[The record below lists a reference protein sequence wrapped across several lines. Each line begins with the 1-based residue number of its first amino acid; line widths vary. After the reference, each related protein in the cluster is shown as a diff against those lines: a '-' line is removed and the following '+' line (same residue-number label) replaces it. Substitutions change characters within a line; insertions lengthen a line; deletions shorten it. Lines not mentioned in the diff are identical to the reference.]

1 MKKVGISAISLFL
14 AVTTEAPVRESSRG
28 KALSQETKENIMTR
42 NLTIVAALFATTSML
57 ALTAQAAEITTRNGV
72 EVVES
77 GMYHTTSDNNEA
89 TEADVL
95 RSNSNGVRHMW
106 NDDNNKGVNAPH
118 PLFIDM
124 QTYRTVAV
132 APRVEVPAAGNPYAT
147 TVLFDFDQ
155 STVTEESKAQLNT
168 LISRLHS
175 EGLTRVNI
183 QGHTDSSGSNAYN
196 QTLSHERSTAVVN
209 YMAQQGI
216 SAEIGS
222 VTWEG
227 ENNQAVRTADGVRL
241 HENRRVE
248 VQAL

>member
-1 MKKVGISAISLFL
+1 
-14 AVTTEAPVRESSRG
+14 
-28 KALSQETKENIMTR
+28 MTR
-42 NLTIVAALFATTSML
+42 KLTLFAALFATTSML
-57 ALTAQAAEITTRNGV
+57 ALTAQAAENVQMTTAGVRVIENG
-72 EVVES
+72 
-77 GMYHTTSDNNEA
+77 MQHTTSDNNEA

-106 NDDNNKGVNAPH
+106 NDDNNKGENAPH

-132 APRVEVPAAGNPYAT
+132 AAAPRVEVPAGNPYAT

-155 STVTEESKAQLNT
+155 STVTEGSKAQLNT

-196 QTLSHERSTAVVN
+196 QTLSHERSIAVVD

-216 SAEIGS
+216 SAEIGA

>member
-1 MKKVGISAISLFL
+1 MIRK
-14 AVTTEAPVRESSRG
+14 
-28 KALSQETKENIMTR
+28 
-42 NLTIVAALFATTSML
+42 LTIAAALFATTSML
-57 ALTAQAAEITTRNGV
+57 ALTAQAAETAPRMTTIGV

-77 GMYHTTSDNNEA
+77 GVYHTTSDNNEA

-106 NDDNNKGVNAPH
+106 NDDNNKGENAPH

-124 QTYRTVAV
+124 QTYRTVAKQIAAP
-132 APRVEVPAAGNPYAT
+132 APRVEAPAGNPYAT
-147 TVLFDFDQ
+147 TVLFDFDR
-155 STVTEESKAQLNT
+155 STLTGTGTAQLDT

-175 EGLTRVNI
+175 EGLTRVNV

-196 QTLSHERSTAVVN
+196 QTLSHERATAVAN
-209 YMAQQGI
+209 YMIQKGI
-216 SAEIGS
+216 GAEVGT
-222 VTWEG
+222 VTWDG
-227 ENNQAVRTADGVRL
+227 ETNQAVRTADGVRL